1 MRSLFT
7 LLLWAVIAWLLFRAC
22 TPPEQNLAEV
32 NVDFHAEDFT
42 DHSDAEQTF
51 VLENDVLWTKWS
63 SIGGSCLEVR
73 MKQFTPELM
82 HGEEVTADDW
92 LYLFRAQGAQPPAE
106 GREAGMLHYTK
117 RMGLRLFE
125 AGSELGTNLETSVW
139 NAEEVPVNNQIIF
152 RLQTA
157 NGVEMVKTVT
167 LPNTGYHFDLD
178 VHAEAID
185 ETLTNR
191 DIGLRLGTG
200 GGVVKE
206 ADRFYPNPYVAA
218 GMMEY
223 EEVED
228 FDSYFPNGSLPKNNR
243 RDMVQR
249 WKGDIAFVVEGSK
262 YFLNAIQPVGTNF
275 RGAVAELLYDE
286 GARFEDALTGLTEE
300 QRKEYRAVYYWE
312 GKLAEELESIPTPLQ
327 VAGRAD
333 LTEARVLEIQGD
345 LKLRG
350 RAVVGQGA
358 WYQAEYWQRASIAG
372 DFSMH
377 INRPGDPASSASFQW
392 YVGPKDKS
400 VLKPYGAISTIP
412 EFADYGSS
420 FFYRMFLTT
429 WIAPLI
435 MWLLTMFHAIVGN
448 WGIAI
453 ILLTILVRGAL
464 MPLNRRSQ
472 LKMAEYQVKMQK
484 VKPLMDA
491 INKKFAKDPK
501 RKQQEMTKLYREH
514 KVAPPLGG
522 CLPPF
527 LQMPI
532 FIGLF
537 AALRSS
543 LKLRQQPFFGWM
555 EDLSRPDALI
565 DFGGPIADFFPLSG
579 VTSFNLLPILMVILW
594 VLHQKTMPKSAD
606 PQQQQMQKIMTF
618 MPILFGVMLYNYAAG
633 LSLYMITSSAI
644 GIFEAKVIK
653 KRWPVGGPTNPSE
666 TMTG

>member
-1 MRSLFT
+1 MRPLFT
-7 LLLWAVIAWLLFRAC
+7 FLLWAVIAWLLFRAC
-22 TPPEQNLAEV
+22 SPPEQNLAEV

-42 DHSDAEQTF
+42 DYSGEEQTF

-63 SIGGSCLEVR
+63 SVGASCLEVR
-73 MKQFTPELM
+73 LKEFTPELM
-82 HGEEVTADDW
+82 HGKEVTEDDW
-92 LYLFRAQGAQPPAE
+92 LYLFRAQSAQPPA
-106 GREAGMLHYTK
+106 AGQQAGTLNYTK

-125 AGSELGTNLETSVW
+125 AGEELGTNLESSPWQV
-139 NAEEVPVNNQIIF
+139 EEVAANNQIIF
-152 RLQTA
+152 RIETA
-157 NGVEMVKTVT
+157 NGVEMIKTVT
-167 LPNTGYHFDLD
+167 LPTTGYHFDLD
-178 VHAEAID
+178 VHANAITD
-185 ETLTNR
+185 QLQNR

-218 GMMEY
+218 GVMEY
-223 EEVED
+223 DQVED
-228 FDSYFPNGSLPKNNR
+228 FETYFPKGGLPGNHR

-262 YFLNAIQPVGTNF
+262 YFLNAIQPIGKPF

-286 GARFEDALTGLTEE
+286 WARIEAALSGLTEE
-300 QRKEYRAVYYWE
+300 QRKEYLAVGRWQA
-312 GKLAEELESIPTPLQ
+312 KLAAELEQAPSPQQ
-327 VAGRAD
+327 VADRAGM
-333 LTEARVLEIQGD
+333 TLERANAILGD
-345 LKLRG
+345 LQLRLRSINSG
-350 RAVVGQGA
+350 V
-358 WYQAEYWQRASIAG
+358 WYQQEFWQRASVAG

-377 INRPGDPASSASFQW
+377 VNRPGDPAEGASFQW

-400 VLKPYGAISTIP
+400 VLSPYGAISTIP

-435 MWLLTMFHAIVGN
+435 MTLLTFFHAIVGN
-448 WGIAI
+448 WGVAI
-453 ILLTILVRGAL
+453 ILLTILVRSAL

-484 VKPLMDA
+484 VKPLMDS

-543 LKLRQQPFFGWM
+543 LSLRQQPFFGWM
-555 EDLSRPDALI
+555 EDLSRPDALV
-565 DFGGPIADFFPLSG
+565 DFGAPIANFFPLSG

-594 VLHQKTMPKSAD
+594 VVHQKTMPKPAD

-653 KRWPVGGPTNPSE
+653 KRWPVGGPSNPSE

>member
-1 MRSLFT
+1 VRPLFT
-7 LLLWAVIAWLLFRAC
+7 FLLWAVIAWLLFRAC
-22 TPPEQNLAEV
+22 SPPEQNLAEV

-42 DHSDAEQTF
+42 DHSAEEQTF

-63 SIGGSCLEVR
+63 SIGASCLEVR
-73 MKQFTPELM
+73 MKEFTPELM
-82 HGEEVTADDW
+82 HGEEVTEDDW
-92 LYLFRAQGAQPPAE
+92 LYLFRAQSAQPPAA
-106 GREAGMLHYTK
+106 GREAGMLNYTK

-125 AGSELGTNLETSVW
+125 AGEELGTNLESSPW
-139 NAEEVPVNNQIIF
+139 QAEAVAESNQIVF
-152 RLQTA
+152 RIKTV

-167 LPNTGYHFDLD
+167 LPATGYHFDLD
-178 VHAEAID
+178 VHASA
-185 ETLTNR
+185 LTEQLSNR

-218 GMMEY
+218 GVMEY
-223 EEVED
+223 DQVED
-228 FDSYFPNGSLPKNNR
+228 FESYFPKGSLPGNGR

-262 YFLNAIQPVGTNF
+262 YFLNAIQPVGKSF
-275 RGAVAELLYDE
+275 RGAVAELIYDE
-286 GARFEDALTGLTEE
+286 GARIEAVFTGLTEE
-300 QRKEYRAVYYWE
+300 QRREYRAVNRWQGE
-312 GKLAEELESIPTPLQ
+312 LAAELGVVPTAQQ
-327 VAGRAD
+327 VADRAD
-333 LTEARVLEIQGD
+333 MTLERVQAIQGD
-345 LKLRG
+345 TQLRVS
-350 RAVVGQGA
+350 AVNAGVWHQR
-358 WYQAEYWQRASIAG
+358 EFWQRASVAG

-377 INRPGDPASSASFQW
+377 INRPGDPAEGASFQW
-392 YVGPKDKS
+392 YVGPKNKS
-400 VLKPYGAISTIP
+400 ILKPYGAISTIP

-435 MWLLTMFHAIVGN
+435 MTLLTFFHTIVGN
-448 WGIAI
+448 WGVAI
-453 ILLTILVRGAL
+453 ILLTILVRSAL

-484 VKPLMDA
+484 VKPLMDT

-501 RKQQEMTKLYREH
+501 RKQAEMTKLYREH

-543 LKLRQQPFFGWM
+543 LALRQQPFFGWM

-565 DFGGPIADFFPLSG
+565 DFGAPVADFFPLSG

-594 VLHQKTMPKSAD
+594 VVHQKTMPKPAD

-653 KRWPVGGPTNPSE
+653 KRWPVGGPSNPSE